1 MSFRLLL
8 PFLLIAWTSA
18 AVALDATDQ
27 GLYNVI
33 HRDGHTTDTTFMAA
47 IVQDRWHLYRQM
59 PNRAWEDVTCEG
71 DCALVE
77 SSMFDLTRF
86 FLADDL
92 KQISPTCIHNKAFA
106 FCRYASVVL
115 HSVWNLIGYWLGSPF
130 ARCLG
135 RSSSR

>member
-106 FCRYASVVL
+106 FCRYARRVGSAVPAYVFVVL
-115 HSVWNLIGYWLGSPF
+115 EAPRPVHVN
-130 ARCLG
+130 LG
-135 RSSSR
+135 RVQ